1 MRLVLRAQLRS
12 DTGGHPLNVVV
23 DKNNNS
29 QEKQVTVEEAKVIQ
43 TEAGLSANQMGKI
56 MKNLRLKL

>member
-43 TEAGLSANQMGKI
+43 TEPGLSANQMGKI
-56 MKNLRLKL
+56 MKILRLKL

>member
-56 MKNLRLKL
+56 MKILRLKL